1 MKIRTV
7 PASRGWQ
14 WFAEGVA
21 LFRKSPVNWF
31 LIVGVLLVAAKLIM
45 LIPYLG
51 LVVLL
56 FFPVLL
62 VGLMEGC
69 RALEYGKP
77 LQFGYL
83 LSGFVRQTAALV
95 TLGGIG
101 LAGNMLTMMMLL
113 AIGGDAI
120 PAVLKFAAQQKVTPE
135 NIHQIREAASQ
146 ALTAIAV
153 SWALSIP
160 LLMALWFAPLLVYFN
175 QLKPLGAMLNS
186 LWGCWKNLPAFLLY
200 GFVLMA
206 ILILATP
213 LAAATGILDFALWLT
228 APVIVPSIYAAYKD
242 IFDIDES
249 NESPDAATPPAED
262 KPAA

>member
-7 PASRGWQ
+7 PALRGWH
-14 WFAEGVA
+14 WFAGGVA
-21 LFRKSPVNWF
+21 LFRLAPVNWF
-31 LIVGVLLVAAKLIM
+31 LILGVLLIAAKVIM
-45 LIPYLG
+45 LVPYLG

-56 FFPVLL
+56 LFPVML

-83 LSGFVRQTAALV
+83 LSGFVRQTAALI
-95 TLGGIG
+95 TLGAIG
-101 LAGNMLTMMMLL
+101 LAGNMLTMMLFL

-135 NIHQIREAASQ
+135 NLPQIREAASQ
-146 ALTAIAV
+146 AFSAIAV

-160 LLMALWFAPLLVYFN
+160 LMMALWFAPLLVYFN
-175 QLKPLGAMLNS
+175 HLKPPGAMLQS
-186 LWGCWKNLPAFLLY
+186 LRGCWKNLSAFLLY
-200 GFVLMA
+200 GVMLMA
-206 ILILATP
+206 ILILAMP
-213 LAAATGILDFALWLT
+213 LAAATGVLDFALWLT
-228 APVIVPSIYAAYKD
+228 GPMIVPSIYVAYKD

-249 NESPDAATPPAED
+249 PDTATPAAED